1 MPPMPAE
8 PSAPSTDLLD
18 PLVPV
23 RACRWDRT
31 MPSLNLVRTAQAV
44 LDDSHVLVAAAVDAF
59 GAGRLLEV
67 LDLLAAAGAQP
78 TAADVDP
85 SPVPV
90 LLLAAGDALDSLPTE
105 SRSPALLEARMALAA
120 AAASLNP
127 RT

>member
-1 MPPMPAE
+1 
-8 PSAPSTDLLD
+8 
-18 PLVPV
+18 
-23 RACRWDRT
+23 
-31 MPSLNLVRTAQAV
+31 MPSLNLVRTTQAV
-44 LDDSHVLVAAAVDAF
+44 LDDSHVLVAAAVDGALADGDAF